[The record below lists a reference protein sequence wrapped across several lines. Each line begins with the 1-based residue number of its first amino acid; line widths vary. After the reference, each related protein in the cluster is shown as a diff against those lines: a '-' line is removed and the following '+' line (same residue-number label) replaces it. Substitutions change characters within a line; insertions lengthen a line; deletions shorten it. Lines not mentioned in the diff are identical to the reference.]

1 MKTTGIRV
9 QWIQIIFYN
18 PNFQPC
24 RFPELNVIFSL
35 MNSITCS
42 VFFQQNTSFCI
53 DLSVQAA
60 SIIFILLL
68 LLVCGQMSLIIR
80 VCCWPWVQK
89 NFRSFFRKI
98 FFHCPCANLFDFSSS
113 LICLS
118 ESAFSQ
124 RSCSLLTLKVAP
136 RSAAGP
142 VRGTPRVLLPAGGK
156 ARCVY
161 NMLSFHLTRPGSRCT
176 DLNSGATVRECGA
189 VTTWPFCSDRAGGLQ
204 GCCSSWCS
212 GSSTRR
218 ELHSS
223 TRHRNQPDIAS
234 TPAPT
239 MLISSFIH
247 DLR

>member
-24 RFPELNVIFSL
+24 HFPELNVIFSL

-42 VFFQQNTSFCI
+42 VFSQQNTSLCI

-60 SIIFILLL
+60 SSIFYLLL

-89 NFRSFFRKI
+89 NFRSSFRKI

-124 RSCSLLTLKVAP
+124 CSCSLLTLKVAP

-142 VRGTPRVLLPAGGK
+142 GPW
-156 ARCVY
+156 
-161 NMLSFHLTRPGSRCT
+161 H
-176 DLNSGATVRECGA
+176 
-189 VTTWPFCSDRAGGLQ
+189 
-204 GCCSSWCS
+204 
-212 GSSTRR
+212 STC
-218 ELHSS
+218 
-223 TRHRNQPDIAS
+223 
-234 TPAPT
+234 PAPSWRQSALCLQYAQFPLDEAGKPLHRSELRCHGQRVWRCHDMAFLQWQGWRAAGLLQQL
-239 MLISSFIH
+239 MLLLQRKGRAAQLNTEISLT
-247 DLR
+247 LRARPLQRC